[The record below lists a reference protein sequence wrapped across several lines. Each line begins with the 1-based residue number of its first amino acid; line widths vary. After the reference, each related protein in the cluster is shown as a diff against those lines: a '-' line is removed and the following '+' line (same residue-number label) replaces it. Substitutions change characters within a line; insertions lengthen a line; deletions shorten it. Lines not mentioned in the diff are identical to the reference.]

1 MKLQQHCSLEMNTYD
16 DFLDEDYHQELLS
29 ILTGWEFPWF
39 YQNTLTAG
47 SLDVSAL
54 GFNHWLSNE
63 NDPEFSELVLKMQE
77 KVGAKECYRARCDMT
92 LYNPKGYRHDF
103 HTDAKHPHRVCIYY
117 VNDSDGD
124 TYFFDNDGSVIQTVK
139 PKKGRI
145 VTFNGLTYHSS
156 SCPVENSHRLVLN
169 FNYVI

>member
-1 MKLQQHCSLEMNTYD
+1 MKLQQHCTLEMNTYD

-77 KVGAKECYRARCDMT
+77 KELGKK
-92 LYNPKGYRHDF
+92 N
-103 HTDAKHPHRVCIYY
+103 TD
-117 VNDSDGD
+117 N
-124 TYFFDNDGSVIQTVK
+124 
-139 PKKGRI
+139 
-145 VTFNGLTYHSS
+145 
-156 SCPVENSHRLVLN
+156 VLN
-169 FNYVI
+169 GILDRHPELTIPLKYVKYPDRIRYKKRPKRKISTRNSY

>member
-1 MKLQQHCSLEMNTYD
+1 MKLQQHCTLEMNTYD

-47 SLDVSAL
+47 SQDVGAL
-54 GFNHWLSNE
+54 GFNHWLKNDT
-63 NDPEFSELVLKMQE
+63 DPEFSELIAKMQE

-124 TYFFDNDGSVIQTVK
+124 TIITVSYTHL
-139 PKKGRI
+139 RAHE
-145 VTFNGLTYHSS
+145 T
-156 SCPVENSHRLVLN
+156 
-169 FNYVI
+169 